1 MSCAVVCQPTIEI
14 RMAALPRNVLDDRG
28 RDRVVA
34 GEAHEHLIEHDVV
47 EDLHAVSSE
56 VKPP

>member
-14 RMAALPRNVLDDRG
+14 RMAALPRNVFDDRG

-34 GEAHEHLIEHDVV
+34 EAHEHLIEHDVV

>member
-14 RMAALPRNVLDDRG
+14 RMAALPRNVFDDRG

-34 GEAHEHLIEHDVV
+34 GEAT
-47 EDLHAVSSE
+47 ST
-56 VKPP
+56 